1 MATDD
6 HARKPLFE
14 PLGRGAVAAAA
25 APPHAVIET
34 ARLVLRPPVVSDAPT
49 IAELADDRR
58 VAEMLVGMP
67 HPYRIADALA
77 WIDEPVADGG
87 QKHVIAVRGHGGD
100 TVVGVAT
107 LDFRRGARLPTLGAW
122 IGAPFQGRGYATEAA
137 HAVIDFAFLHQGHQR
152 LSFTCRVTNTGGRR
166 LIEKCGFQPVAQE
179 LCPSAYFRA
188 VVPVDRFTLDR
199 STWDGL
205 RRWGPLRVT
214 AGAVADGG

>member
-1 MATDD
+1 
-6 HARKPLFE
+6 
-14 PLGRGAVAAAA
+14 
-25 APPHAVIET
+25 
-34 ARLVLRPPVVSDAPT
+34 
-49 IAELADDRR
+49 
-58 VAEMLVGMP
+58 
-67 HPYRIADALA
+67 
-77 WIDEPVADGG
+77 
-87 QKHVIAVRGHGGD
+87 
-100 TVVGVAT
+100 
-107 LDFRRGARLPTLGAW
+107 
-122 IGAPFQGRGYATEAA
+122 
-137 HAVIDFAFLHQGHQR
+137 VIDFAFLHQGHQR